1 MSRLQQINLSYDR
14 AEDRLLLRVSTA
26 DQQEHRLWLTRSLIR
41 LWWPKLI
48 ETLRRPQTGQPPLP
62 QEPGSREAVQA
73 FRHEAALSKAR
84 FGEPYAN
91 QSVQPMQ
98 VAPLL
103 VVTVR
108 MTAHGDGEQ
117 EFSLLPAQ
125 GVGVNLKLT
134 ADLLHAFVKLL
145 HEGLG
150 QAAWDL
156 GLAPPFV
163 MPMTPVSARFN

>member
-1 MSRLQQINLSYDR
+1 MSRLRQINLSYDR
-14 AEDRLLLRVSTA
+14 REDRLLLRVSTA

-41 LWWPKLI
+41 LWWPKLV
-48 ETLRRPQTGQPPLP
+48 EALRRPQADQPPLP
-62 QEPGSREAVQA
+62 QEPSSREAVQA

-84 FGEPYAN
+84 FGEPYAAEG
-91 QSVQPMQ
+91 VQPVQ
-98 VAPLL
+98 AAPLL

-125 GVGVNLKLT
+125 GAGVNLRLT

-145 HEGLG
+145 QEGLG
-150 QAAWDL
+150 KAAWDL
-156 GLAPPFV
+156 GVVPPFASAMAPP
-163 MPMTPVSARFN
+163 SARLN